1 MIGNLHSK
9 RGEPSSYEMLSFKRY
24 LWLLVVCLAVG
35 LSYAGEPSTILTPLA
50 KRPLGGLGPDEP
62 YEVGY
67 KIAAM
72 QSMYLGIGLGFIL
85 TLFLAFKGSH
95 WRELLKSFILAPLF
109 CSLPGLGYLLSYHL
123 TYYVHYPHYAIPDYI
138 VTFYPSALSLGI
150 CGGFIRGL
158 YAYRQGLSQQKTV
171 LSGIIYCALIT
182 GVVIAAYHLWVDGY
196 VPWSIKEHLQGVRY
210 YHIALALG
218 ILVGLPHGI
227 HLFHQTSKLK
237 KSIIEGVGVCC
248 LVMIAI
254 FGAFY
259 AQVIEPSPILTE
271 PSWYV
276 PSYWF
281 KIMERVVPTCA
292 ILVFL
297 FMLALYLKLL
307 PFSSKKRSELGS

>member
-1 MIGNLHSK
+1 MISNLQSK
-9 RGEPSSYEMLSFKRY
+9 RGEPSFYEASPFKRY
-24 LWLLVVCLAVG
+24 LWLLALVCLVVG
-35 LSYAGEPSTILTPLA
+35 LSYAGQPSTILTPLA

-67 KIAAM
+67 EIAAM
-72 QSMYLGIGLGFIL
+72 QSIYLGIGLGFTL
-85 TLFLAFKGSH
+85 TLFLIFKGSH

-109 CSLPGLGYLLSYHL
+109 CSLPGVGYLLSYHL

-138 VTFYPSALSLGI
+138 VTSYPCALSLGI

-158 YAYRQGLSQQKTV
+158 YAYRQGLSQPKTV
-171 LSGIIYCALIT
+171 LLGIIYCALVT
-182 GVVIAAYHLWVDGY
+182 GVVIAAYNLWEDGY

-218 ILVGLPHGI
+218 VLVGLPHGMR
-227 HLFHQTSKLK
+227 LFRKTSKLK
-237 KSIIEGVGVCC
+237 RSLIEGIGVCC
-248 LVMIAI
+248 LVMMAI

-259 AQVIEPSPILTE
+259 ALLIEPSPILGE
-271 PSWYV
+271 PSWYA
-276 PSYWF
+276 PSHWF
-281 KIMERVVPTCA
+281 KIRERVVLTYT

-307 PFSSKKRSELGS
+307 PFSSKNRSG